1 MPNLHMIQYTTAAS
15 ICVATFSIIII
26 LNHFAKFFL
35 CYLICSLNK
44 TAAVAVADALLKK
57 AGTWTL

>member
-1 MPNLHMIQYTTAAS
+1 MIQYATAAS

-26 LNHFAKFFL
+26 LNHFANIFL

-44 TAAVAVADALLKK
+44 SAAVADALLKK